1 MKTVPRKA
9 LKNMINNE
17 LQKQSREVFSQLLK
31 DKNLGGA
38 IPEDPDADLYDDP
51 QDDVVHLNV
60 ECDGCGMNP
69 IKGIRYKCSVRKN
82 FDYCETCEERLGHEY
97 PMLKIR
103 QAGGAPT
110 VLITMLPEDAPMTK
124 EEKELG
130 QQFHTSG
137 EEIGKAFEQQQPKG
151 EDTDNEHRG
160 HRGPHGGRGPFGGR
174 GGPFGGR
181 GRGGMHGPCGG
192 FGRGM
197 GGGGFMKMV
206 NGFMEKMG
214 GKEACMQM
222 K

>member
-1 MKTVPRKA
+1 MYKDKHWVEVDDEDDYELGMTQIQKTFVPKTVTFVAQFQKSAYPDLEEKKEPAPVNVEEDFDMCDANDMPAKGIKKERKNCQMKTVPRKA

-103 QAGGAPT
+103 KAGGAPT

-130 QQFHTSG
+130 
-137 EEIGKAFEQQQPKG
+137 
-151 EDTDNEHRG
+151 
-160 HRGPHGGRGPFGGR
+160 
-174 GGPFGGR
+174 
-181 GRGGMHGPCGG
+181 
-192 FGRGM
+192 
-197 GGGGFMKMV
+197 
-206 NGFMEKMG
+206 
-214 GKEACMQM
+214 
-222 K
+222 